1 MKMLDKIPDKL
12 PVYGNV
18 ALWCLFIYSAGD
30 MMWAAALASISAFY
44 LGFVSGQNY
53 KPNQ

>member
-1 MKMLDKIPDKL
+1 MFDKVFGKL
-12 PVYGNV
+12 PVYGNI

-44 LGFVSGQNY
+44 MGFLSGQTH
-53 KPNQ
+53 KPDQ